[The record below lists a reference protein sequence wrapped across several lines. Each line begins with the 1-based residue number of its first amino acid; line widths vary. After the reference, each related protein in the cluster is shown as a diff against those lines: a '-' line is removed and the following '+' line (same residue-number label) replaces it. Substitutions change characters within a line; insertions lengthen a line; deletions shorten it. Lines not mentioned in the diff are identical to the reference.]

1 MWQIHWV
8 IGLIPDTVLIKIYYT
23 FLISGAVLYL
33 GSKLFKHF
41 PFKLIPFLGQYP
53 RLSELLGVV
62 LMATSIYLLSSYGN
76 EIEWQAKIKEAEAK
90 VAEAEQASTDAN
102 AKLEIEHNK
111 KEALLTERKI
121 LYKERIKKEIV
132 QIDKECKLDPVVPK
146 IHNDA
151 AKNPYRKGDAK

>member
-8 IGLIPDTVLIKIYYT
+8 IGLIPETVLIKIYYS
-23 FLISGAVLYL
+23 FLISGVVLYF

-41 PFKLIPFLGQYP
+41 PFRLIPFLGQYP
-53 RLSELLGVV
+53 KLFELLGVF
-62 LMATSIYLLSSYGN
+62 LLAWSIYLLGGNGN
-76 EIEWQAKIKEAEAK
+76 ETEWQAKVKEAEAK
-90 VAEAEQASTDAN
+90 VAVAEQASADAN

-111 KEALLTERKI
+111 KVALLTERKV

-132 QIDKECKLDPVVPK
+132 RIDSECKLDPIVPK

>member
-8 IGLIPDTVLIKIYYT
+8 IGLIPDTVLVKIYYT
-23 FLISGAVLYL
+23 FLISGAVLYF

-41 PFKLIPFLGQYP
+41 PFRLIPFLGQYP
-53 RLSELLGVV
+53 RLSDLLGVV
-62 LMATSIYLLSSYGN
+62 LMVISIYLLGSYGN
-76 EIEWQAKIKEAEAK
+76 EMLWQAKIKEAEDK
-90 VAEAEQASTDAN
+90 VAVAEKASADAN

-132 QIDKECKLDPVVPK
+132 RIDSECKLDLVVPK